1 MTLQDLFHE
10 TTSALLA
17 NKVRSGLTVLG
28 IVIGI
33 ASVIAML
40 AIGAGASGSIQS
52 SIQSIG
58 SNLVIVMPGA
68 QRGPGTEV
76 SAGRGSSETLT
87 ADDATAIAQN
97 VTDVAAVAPN
107 ISTREQVVAPG
118 TNTNTSVIGTVAA
131 YAAVRDVTIADGSFI
146 TDQQNQDLA
155 RVAVLGPTTRDDL
168 FGAGASVVGKSI
180 RIKGI
185 DFKIIGVTVPKGGS
199 GFNNVD
205 DTIYIPLMVAQ
216 RFLVGG
222 TYVSTISVEATSAS
236 AMQDVQNQITTLLL
250 ERHHITN
257 AANADFSVLNQQ
269 DILSAAS
276 SVTNTLTIL
285 LASVAGISLLV
296 GGIGIMNMMLTTVTE
311 RMREIGLRRAIGA
324 KKSDINVQFL
334 VEAVLLT
341 LVGGIIGIGLG
352 WGISYTISALNIMQ
366 ASMSFM
372 SIVLAFG
379 VSAIIGVVF
388 GYYPARRASRLHP
401 IEALRYE

>member
-311 RMREIGLRRAIGA
+311 RMREIRLRRAIGA

>member
-1 MTLQDLFHE
+1 
-10 TTSALLA
+10 
-17 NKVRSGLTVLG
+17 
-28 IVIGI
+28 
-33 ASVIAML
+33 
-40 AIGAGASGSIQS
+40 
-52 SIQSIG
+52 
-58 SNLVIVMPGA
+58 
-68 QRGPGTEV
+68 
-76 SAGRGSSETLT
+76 
-87 ADDATAIAQN
+87 
-97 VTDVAAVAPN
+97 
-107 ISTREQVVAPG
+107 
-118 TNTNTSVIGTVAA
+118 
-131 YAAVRDVTIADGSFI
+131 
-146 TDQQNQDLA
+146 
-155 RVAVLGPTTRDDL
+155 
-168 FGAGASVVGKSI
+168 
-180 RIKGI
+180 
-185 DFKIIGVTVPKGGS
+185 
-199 GFNNVD
+199 
-205 DTIYIPLMVAQ
+205 MVAQ

-222 TYVSTISVEATSAS
+222 TYVSTISVEATTAS

-311 RMREIGLRRAIGA
+311 RMKEIGLRRAIGA
-324 KKSDINVQFL
+324 KKKDINVQFL
-334 VEAVLLT
+334 TEAVLLT

-366 ASMSFM
+366 ASMSLM